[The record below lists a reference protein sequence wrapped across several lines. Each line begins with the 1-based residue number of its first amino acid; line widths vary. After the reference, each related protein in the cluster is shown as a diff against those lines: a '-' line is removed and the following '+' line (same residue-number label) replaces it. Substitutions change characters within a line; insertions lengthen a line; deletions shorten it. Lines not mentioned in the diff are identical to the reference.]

1 MECGIISLQLLVFGD
16 DPIHLEKK
24 KKVHLAAAVAT
35 SCKLSKQ
42 WWPDDN

>member
-16 DPIHLEKK
+16 DPIHLEK